1 MTTAPKA
8 PSKSSPKPRAKPAAP
23 AVTAKPAA
31 PARKPPAAKPKAKA
45 EEPTQGSQAF
55 LRVYHSSALRKQ
67 TLLVLGRLEQAAD
80 PTQHRADLA
89 NLVIDLTKAGMDYCF
104 IQQLKQAK
112 AGFLL
117 QQSASLGMA
126 GAVQVIGGVIRNII
140 GRMEAP
146 QLLSVSD
153 SIRRLGR

>member
-1 MTTAPKA
+1 M
-8 PSKSSPKPRAKPAAP
+8 
-23 AVTAKPAA
+23 TAKPAA

-45 EEPTQGSQAF
+45 EETAQGSQAF

-140 GRMEAP
+140 GRMEGP